1 MAPAFFKLR
10 YVFVKFPA
18 STAVS
23 TATPPGV
30 KNAFEPFIAIPPP
43 QSKFPFNVVNPDTF
57 KDDIHVVIPFNLVMP
72 DTFNDELH
80 VEALFKV
87 VEPET
92 FNVDMHVDAPFNF
105 VEPETFNALKL
116 V

>member
-1 MAPAFFKLR
+1 M
-10 YVFVKFPA
+10 
-18 STAVS
+18 
-23 TATPPGV
+23 
-30 KNAFEPFIAIPPP
+30 
-43 QSKFPFNVVNPDTF
+43 
-57 KDDIHVVIPFNLVMP
+57 
-72 DTFNDELH
+72 H